1 MANEVYE
8 KSKKFLKQY
17 PKTIAWR
24 VKKHSNVIQEHMNEN
39 ELVLYAFAGQKNAS
53 FTTPFYTNVIV
64 FTNKRMLMG
73 TKRFLGRYNFVSIT
87 PDMLNDFSIRN
98 NILFGE
104 VEIDTVKENFSITC
118 LDKKAL
124 PKIEDAISKY
134 MVEEKIK
141 LLKNK
146 K

>member
-1 MANEVYE
+1 MANEVYT
-8 KSKKFLKQY
+8 KCKKFLKDY

-24 VKKHSNVIQEHMNEN
+24 IKKHSKVIQEHMNDN

-53 FTTPFYTNVIV
+53 FTSPFYTNVIV

-104 VEIDTVKENFSITC
+104 VEIDTVKENFSIKC

-141 LLKNK
+141 LLKDK